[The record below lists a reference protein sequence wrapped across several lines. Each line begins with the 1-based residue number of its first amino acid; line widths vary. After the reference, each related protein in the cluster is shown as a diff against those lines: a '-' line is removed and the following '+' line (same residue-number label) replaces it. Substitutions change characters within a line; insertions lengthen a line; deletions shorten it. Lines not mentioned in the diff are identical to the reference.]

1 MGGRSR
7 PFCNSSNSGS
17 LNSEDCFELHD
28 SDFALFSGV
37 CTFLLKRRDSD
48 IMPQRL
54 CHDGS
59 SGRFPTNRVD
69 DRPSERHVLPW

>member
-7 PFCNSSNSGS
+7 PFCNSSNGGS
-17 LNSEDCFELHD
+17 LNLEDCVELHD

-48 IMPQRL
+48 IGTLREEL
-54 CHDGS
+54 I
-59 SGRFPTNRVD
+59 
-69 DRPSERHVLPW
+69 

>member
-7 PFCNSSNSGS
+7 PFCNSSNGGS
-17 LNSEDCFELHD
+17 LNLEDCFELHD

-48 IMPQRL
+48 I
-54 CHDGS
+54 
-59 SGRFPTNRVD
+59 GRFAKELIKVPVTFLFSD
-69 DRPSERHVLPW
+69 